1 MNTNAEPFPVRKS
14 IRLNVANESMCERSV
29 TVRWQLR
36 EKDGSVIRDG
46 QKDLKV
52 PALCSAWLDKED
64 MADAKLYENYVSY
77 QLLENGDEVCAGTV
91 LFCAP
96 KHFRFVDPNLSVR
109 VDGDEIIVRADHY
122 AKSIEIRNANDDLIL
137 SDNFFD
143 LNGGEK
149 RVKVLKGNVD
159 KLEVRSVYSIR

>member
-14 IRLNVANESMCERSV
+14 IRLNVANESMHARNV

-36 EKDGSVIRDG
+36 DRDSSVIREG
-46 QKDLKV
+46 QKELEV
-52 PALCSAWLDKED
+52 PALCSVWLDKEE
-64 MADAKLYENYVSY
+64 MADAMLYENYVSY
-77 QLLENGDEVCAGTV
+77 QLLENGSEVSAGIV

-96 KHFRFVDPNLSVR
+96 KHFRFVDPHLSVR
-109 VDGDEIIVRADHY
+109 AEGDEIIVCAEHY
-122 AKSIEIRNANDDLIL
+122 AKSIEIRNENDDLIL

-149 RVKVLKGNVD
+149 RVKVLRGRTD

>member
-14 IRLNVANESMCERSV
+14 IRLNVSNESMQARAV

-36 EKDGSVIRDG
+36 DNEASVLREG
-46 QKDLKV
+46 QEDREV
-52 PALCSAWLDKED
+52 PALCSVWLDTEE

-77 QLLENGDEVCAGTV
+77 QLLENGVEVSSGTV

-96 KHFRFVDPNLSVR
+96 KHFCFVDPKLSVR
-109 VDGDEIIVRADHY
+109 AEGDEIVVHAEHY
-122 AKSIEIRNANDDLIL
+122 AKSIEIRNADDDLIL

-149 RVKVLKGNVD
+149 RVKVLKGSTD
-159 KLEVRSVYSIR
+159 RLEVRSVYSIR